1 MTKHL
6 LITAAL
12 AAGLVFANAPRVY
25 AFSPFGLMAALASD
39 SDADELPARPDNAA
53 DATAHND
60 SAATDAEEF
69 GDDGLS
75 AAATA
80 APAAR
85 EAAQAKYIAATEP
98 AGR

>member
-12 AAGLVFANAPRVY
+12 AAGLLLGNAPRAH

-39 SDADELPARPDNAA
+39 SDAGEVSAGPDNAA
-53 DATAHND
+53 QADAAAHND
-60 SAATDAEEF
+60 SAADDAEESG
-69 GDDGLS
+69 GDGVS
-75 AAATA
+75 AAT
-80 APAAR
+80 PAS
-85 EAAQAKYIAATEP
+85 ETDGQAKNVAATEP